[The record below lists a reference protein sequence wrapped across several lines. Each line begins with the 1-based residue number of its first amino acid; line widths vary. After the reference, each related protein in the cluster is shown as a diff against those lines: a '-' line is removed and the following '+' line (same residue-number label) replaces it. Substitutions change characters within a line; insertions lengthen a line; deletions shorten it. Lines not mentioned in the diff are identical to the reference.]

1 MCIADTHGQCV
12 HLDRGGKIDHILHAD
27 QERLGVIVGNVVL
40 RAEDRAQF
48 RLHRG
53 AGSVGDAD
61 DLLRNGDVVLEGQ
74 LRSVDHHGGKTGA
87 QGFDDLLHALPVI
100 QVQHHR
106 GLHILGQRAN
116 CGGQAL
122 QLAVL
127 DGCLTDCDDSGTVSS
142 STVSRMAWVISIVSI
157 LKAGIAI
164 FFSSA

>member
-1 MCIADTHGQCV
+1 M
-12 HLDRGGKIDHILHAD
+12 
-27 QERLGVIVGNVVL
+27 GNVVL
-40 RAEDRAQF
+40 RAEDRAQL

-53 AGSVGDAD
+53 TGSVGDAD

-74 LRSVDHHGGKTGA
+74 LGSVDHHGGKTGA

-127 DGCLTDCDDSGTVSS
+127 DGCLTDCDDSGTVLLLHSLQNS
-142 STVSRMAWVISIVSI
+142 LGDLHRVNIKGGNGDLLFLCIGEDLTHRNKRHISLHPFVA
-157 LKAGIAI
+157 L
-164 FFSSA
+164 